1 MPSPR
6 AVLADIIKHNLDPKK
21 PHCVGKKHLV
31 NDVKPVVKVS
41 TTPIVEKVSEPEV
54 TQEQLSPPV
63 EPEVSSVVVETVAPE
78 IEVTVPENVEAENEV
93 TTTETQI
100 PVATTFQS
108 YKKRAK
114 KTVVSNESLFFHKC
128 SFLSDISSS

>member
-6 AVLADIIKHNLDPKK
+6 AALADIAKHNLDPKK

-31 NDVKPVVKVS
+31 NDVKSAVKVS
-41 TTPIVEKVSEPEV
+41 TTPTVEKVSEPEV
-54 TQEQLSPPV
+54 TQEQLSTPM
-63 EPEVSSVVVETVAPE
+63 EPEVPSVVVETVAPE
-78 IEVTVPENVEAENEV
+78 IEVTVSENVETEV
-93 TTTETQI
+93 EVAVAETQV
-100 PVATTFQS
+100 PVATTFQN

-114 KTVVSNESLFFHKC
+114 KVAVSNEPLFFHKC